1 MGESE
6 REEIRKSKRESQK
19 MDEKKR
25 RREETEEMRDI
36 AGIDETQ
43 GKKGHIMGER
53 QQTGEVGPTKK
64 QKTKTDQKK
73 K

>member
-25 RREETEEMRDI
+25 RREET
-36 AGIDETQ
+36 
-43 GKKGHIMGER
+43 
-53 QQTGEVGPTKK
+53 
-64 QKTKTDQKK
+64 
-73 K
+73 